1 MTAVVDQRG
10 RLFGRINLVDAAI
23 GAFVVVLIPLAY
35 ATVLL
40 FRPSKPTITSVDHA
54 QMTNVE
60 ERAGGGTRIDGKLK
74 IHGTGLRPTLRATI
88 GQQDAVG
95 FLFETP
101 SSADVLF
108 GAIVPGTHDLVLY
121 DGVQEVARAKDAVT
135 IAPPPVP
142 VSARVLA
149 VGAFIG
155 LDEPTAERL
164 TASAP
169 PSSTDAGPSIIA
181 LGPSI
186 PDYRRVGFSG
196 GLIDL
201 PVEGRFQRPAAVLV
215 ACEVNGGQECRVD
228 GASLGLLERTLIV
241 PVTTGLVKLLIQEL
255 VPSTPP
261 LPTTVRVRF
270 AGHPEVLDRV
280 AVRDRDMSWLSLDGR
295 GAEIQALVRRP
306 DVVGQL
312 TVGASDADHNGER
325 TTATGQTSIP
335 ERLAVADAVLRLG
348 ADQSPL
354 GWRYRGQPLRAGGA
368 ITFTTDS
375 YTVRGSILGV
385 VPAQETGAHRTS
397 TP

>member
-1 MTAVVDQRG
+1 MTALVDERG

-35 ATVLL
+35 GTILL

-74 IHGTGLRPTLRATI
+74 VHGTGLRPTLRATI

-108 GAIVPGTHDLVLY
+108 GGLAPGTHDLVLY

-135 IAPPPVP
+135 IALPPVP

-164 TASAP
+164 SASAP
-169 PSSTDAGPSIIA
+169 SSSTDASPTIIA

-201 PVEGRFQRPAAVLV
+201 PVEGRLQRPAAVLI
-215 ACEVNGGQECRVD
+215 ACELIGGQECRVE
-228 GASLGLLERTLIV
+228 GASLGLLERTMLV
-241 PVTTGLVKLLIQEL
+241 PVPKGLVKLLIHEL
-255 VPSTPP
+255 APSTPP
-261 LPTTVRVRF
+261 LATTVRVRF

-280 AVRDRDMSWLSLDGR
+280 AARDRDMSWLSLDGR
-295 GAEIQALVRRP
+295 GAEIQSLARRP
-306 DVVGQL
+306 DVAGQL
-312 TVGASDADHNGER
+312 FFGSSESDRNGER
-325 TTATGQTSIP
+325 TTVSGQASIP
-335 ERLAVADAVLRLG
+335 ERLAVVDAVLRLG
-348 ADQSPL
+348 ADRSPL
-354 GWRYRGQPLRAGGA
+354 GWRYRGQSLRAGGA
-368 ITFTTDS
+368 FTFTTDS
-375 YTVRGSILGV
+375 YTVRGSILSV
-385 VPAQETGAHRTS
+385 VPAETGSPRTS

>member
-1 MTAVVDQRG
+1 
-10 RLFGRINLVDAAI
+10 
-23 GAFVVVLIPLAY
+23 
-35 ATVLL
+35 
-40 FRPSKPTITSVDHA
+40 
-54 QMTNVE
+54 MTNVE
-60 ERAGGGTRIDGKLK
+60 ERAGGGSRIDGKLK

-108 GAIVPGTHDLVLY
+108 GAIAPGTHDLVLY
-121 DGVQEVARAKDAVT
+121 DGVQEVARAKNAVT
-135 IAPPPVP
+135 IAPPPAP

-155 LDEPTAERL
+155 LDESTAGRMS
-164 TASAP
+164 ASAP
-169 PSSTDAGPSIIA
+169 SSSADAGPSIIA

-186 PDYRRVGFSG
+186 PDFRRVGFSG

-201 PVEGRFQRPAAVLV
+201 PVEGRFQRAAAVLV
-215 ACEVNGGQECRVD
+215 ACEVIGGLECRVE

-241 PVTTGLVKLLIQEL
+241 PVTTGLAKLLIQEL

-280 AVRDRDMSWLSLDGR
+280 AVRDRDMAWLSLDGR
-295 GAEIQALVRRP
+295 GAEIQSLVRRP
-306 DVVGQL
+306 EVVGQL
-312 TVGASDADHNGER
+312 TVGSNESDHNGER
-325 TTATGQTSIP
+325 TTATGQASIP

-354 GWRYRGQPLRAGGA
+354 GWRYRGQALRAGGA

-375 YTVRGSILGV
+375 YTVRGSILSV
-385 VPAQETGAHRTS
+385 MPAQETGTHRT

>member
-1 MTAVVDQRG
+1 MTALVDERG

-23 GAFVVVLIPLAY
+23 GAFVVVLVPLAY
-35 ATVLL
+35 ATMLL
-40 FRPSKPTITSVDHA
+40 FRPSKPTITSVDRA
-54 QMTNVE
+54 QMTYVE

-108 GAIVPGTHDLVLY
+108 GAIASGTHDLVLY

-135 IAPPPVP
+135 IAPPLMP

-155 LDEPTAERL
+155 LDERTAARL
-164 TASAP
+164 SAGAP
-169 PSSTDAGPSIIA
+169 SSSTDAGPTIIA
-181 LGPSI
+181 LGPPI

-196 GLIDL
+196 GLVDL
-201 PVEGRFQRPAAVLV
+201 PIEGRLQRPAAVLV

-228 GASLGLLERTLIV
+228 DASLGLLERTMVV

-270 AGHPEVLDRV
+270 AGYPEVLDRV
-280 AVRDRDMSWLSLDGR
+280 SVRDRDMSWLALDGR
-295 GAEIQALVRRP
+295 GAEIQTLVRRP

-312 TVGASDADHNGER
+312 VLGSNETDHNGER
-325 TTATGQTSIP
+325 TTATGQASIP

-354 GWRYRGQPLRAGGA
+354 GWRYRGQSLRVGGA

-375 YTVRGSILGV
+375 YIVRGSILSLATASEADV
-385 VPAQETGAHRTS
+385 HRTS
-397 TP
+397 TR

>member
-1 MTAVVDQRG
+1 MMAVVDERG

-35 ATVLL
+35 GTILL
-40 FRPSKPTITSVDHA
+40 FRPSKPTITSVDRA

-74 IHGTGLRPTLRATI
+74 VHGTGLRPTLRATI

-108 GAIVPGTHDLVLY
+108 GGITPGTHDLVLY

-135 IAPPPVP
+135 IAPPPEP

-155 LDEPTAERL
+155 LDEPTAARL
-164 TASAP
+164 SAGAP
-169 PSSTDAGPSIIA
+169 SSSTDASPTIIA
-181 LGPSI
+181 LGPTI
-186 PDYRRVGFSG
+186 PDYRRVAFSG

-201 PVEGRFQRPAAVLV
+201 PVEGRLQRPAAVLV
-215 ACEVNGGQECRVD
+215 ACEVIGGQECRVE
-228 GASLGLLERTLIV
+228 GASLGLLERTMIV

-261 LPTTVRVRF
+261 LSTTVRVRF
-270 AGHPEVLDRV
+270 AGHPDVLDRV

-295 GAEIQALVRRP
+295 GAEIQSLVRRP
-306 DVVGQL
+306 EVAGQVVFGSSE
-312 TVGASDADHNGER
+312 SDRSGER
-325 TTATGQTSIP
+325 TTATGQASIP

-348 ADQSPL
+348 ADRSPL
-354 GWRYRGQPLRAGGA
+354 GWRYRGQSLRAGGA
-368 ITFTTDS
+368 FTFTTDS
-375 YTVRGSILGV
+375 YTVRGSILSV
-385 VPAQETGAHRTS
+385 VPAETGSPRTS